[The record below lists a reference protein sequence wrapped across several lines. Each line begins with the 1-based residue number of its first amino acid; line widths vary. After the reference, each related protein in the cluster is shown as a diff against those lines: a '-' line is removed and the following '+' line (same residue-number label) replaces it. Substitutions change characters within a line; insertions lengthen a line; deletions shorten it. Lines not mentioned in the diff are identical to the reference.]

1 MPPGPR
7 PRPGGFLPLKRLC
20 VARRASRL
28 GRLEAPRR
36 YTDSSVILTPLW
48 HYRERNTVQR
58 GANQGRVTGSS
69 MRHLQTR
76 ADPCTV
82 RIITRSWSKK
92 TVRAHYSAH
101 RLVPLAVSTQCP
113 LRELLRSSR
122 TALQRCA
129 QRCGKGC
136 RIEQVLAPPLLQRPY
151 RCWQI
156 VGEQQ
161 KCCRASCPWATAVL
175 WIRCVGDVASALEAL
190 VAQRNAG
197 RQGEPAS
204 EVQQRDATLAVRPLD
219 LGGVRAIFAPLPQ
232 TQFQAEGVQQEIK
245 VGRR

>member
-1 MPPGPR
+1 MLVHTLSLPFGKINANRIYWEVGIAPVLCRQALAHVPAVSCRSSDYASPGDHHAW
-7 PRPGGFLPLKRLC
+7 LDSK
-20 VARRASRL
+20 
-28 GRLEAPRR
+28 PRR

-76 ADPCTV
+76 ADPCNV
-82 RIITRSWSKK
+82 RTITRSWSKK
-92 TVRAHYSAH
+92 AVRVHYSAH

-122 TALQRCA
+122 TSLQRCA
-129 QRCGKGC
+129 QRCGKGR
-136 RIEQVLAPPLLQRPY
+136 RIEQVLAPLLLQRPY

-161 KCCRASCPWATAVL
+161 KCCRAFGTWATAVL
-175 WIRCVGDVASALEAL
+175 WIRRVGDVASDLEAL
-190 VAQRNAG
+190 VR
-197 RQGEPAS
+197 
-204 EVQQRDATLAVRPLD
+204 
-219 LGGVRAIFAPLPQ
+219 
-232 TQFQAEGVQQEIK
+232 
-245 VGRR
+245 